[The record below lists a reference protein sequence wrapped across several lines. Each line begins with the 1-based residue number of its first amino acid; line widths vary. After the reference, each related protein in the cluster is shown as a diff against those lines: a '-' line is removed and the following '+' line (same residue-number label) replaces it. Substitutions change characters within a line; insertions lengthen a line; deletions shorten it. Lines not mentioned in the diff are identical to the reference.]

1 MYLSSWDMFAVI
13 IALSVSLA
21 LIVTTSVANARITR
35 SRNEWRKAYYEL
47 QHFYEHCGCAEC
59 E

>member
-13 IALSVSLA
+13 IALSVSLT

-35 SRNEWRKAYYEL
+35 SRNAWRRSYYDL
-47 QHFYEHCGCAEC
+47 QDFYEKEMK
-59 E
+59 

>member
-13 IALSVSLA
+13 IALSVSLT

-35 SRNEWRKAYYEL
+35 SRNAWRKSYYDLAREL
-47 QHFYEHCGCAEC
+47 HCGCAEC
-59 E
+59 D

>member
-1 MYLSSWDMFAVI
+1 MYLSTWDMFAVI
-13 IALSVSLA
+13 IALSVSLT

-35 SRNEWRKAYYEL
+35 SRNEWRKEYYEL
-47 QHFYEHCGCAEC
+47 QHFYEHCDCAEC